1 MTRYFNERLME
12 TLIEWYPTYPLMCP
26 SCKKQ
31 CNTDVQVTRLPPPCE
46 YALKLICSE
55 ETCRTEWFL
64 CTVCPTRNWF
74 GLNDPDMPVIN
85 KMTTRTETKAHS
97 TTHFIQNYP
106 RDAYQIGD
114 EFELADE
121 AE

>member
-1 MTRYFNERLME
+1 ME

-31 CNTDVQVTRLPPPCE
+31 CNTDVQVTRLQPPYE

-55 ETCRTEWFL
+55 ETCRTDWFL
-64 CTVCPTRNWF
+64 CTVCSTRNWY
-74 GLNDPDMPVIN
+74 GLIDPDIPSNN
-85 KMTTRTETKAHS
+85 KMTTMTETITHS

-106 RDAYQIGD
+106 RDVYQIGD
-114 EFELADE
+114 EFEVTDE
-121 AE
+121 AG